1 MNPEQAY
8 VGQRVEL
15 CPDPAREQVGI
26 VQEGDVAEVPGLE
39 GVVPL
44 RGTFW
49 RAWAPTHL
57 VYSLTL
63 WRPWPLAIIAG
74 GKRVENRPRP
84 WRCLEGNLVALH
96 AGHAWDANGAHRI
109 NQLVP
114 ELADLDED
122 LQLLWDQPGH
132 IVAVAKVWKVAAY
145 SRRLC
150 DMREASP
157 WSTGPWCHYLS
168 EVVALT
174 KPVPYRGHQGVRK
187 VPEDLAVELEWT
199 WRCGLQACVHTW
211 VEATHLQTPEG
222 DAVQT
227 CRRCHVQRVVP
238 WEDLEDTDA

>member
-1 MNPEQAY
+1 MNPEVAY

-26 VQEGDVAEVPGLE
+26 VQEGDVAEVPGME

-49 RAWAPTHL
+49 RAWAPTRL

-84 WRCLEGNLVALH
+84 WRCLQDNLVALH
-96 AGHAWDANGAHRI
+96 TGQAWDEAGAYRI

-114 ELADLDED
+114 ELADLDPD
-122 LQLLWDQPGH
+122 LQLLWDEPGR
-132 IVAVAKVWKVAAY
+132 IVAVARVSGVTHVGEDPDLAVDPW
-145 SRRLC
+145 
-150 DMREASP
+150 AS
-157 WSTGPWCHYLS
+157 GPWCHRL
-168 EVVALT
+168 EDVVALT
-174 KPVPYRGHQGVRK
+174 APVAYRGHQGVRK
-187 VPEDLAVELEWT
+187 VPEDLAVELEWV

-211 VEATHLQTPEG
+211 VEATHLQTRDRE
-222 DAVQT
+222 AVQV

-238 WEDLEDTDA
+238 WADLEDTDA